1 MRTGIISLEQPVI
14 HIRIFS
20 CNIKKIQNLF
30 KVWAILLL
38 VVAALMLLALGV
50 GGGATFVVCRT
61 RRARAH
67 SPVVL
72 EWNTETLR
80 QRAIAF
86 STSLHNK
93 ASVAPWAKLLSGC
106 GGLKGPTPRIFKI
119 TIEFS
124 D

>member
-20 CNIKKIQNLF
+20 CNIKKIQNIF

-50 GGGATFVVCRT
+50 GGGAAFVVCRM

-67 SPVVL
+67 APVVL
-72 EWNTETLR
+72 ELNTGTLR

-86 STSLHNK
+86 ST
-93 ASVAPWAKLLSGC
+93 WQKLQ
-106 GGLKGPTPRIFKI
+106 
-119 TIEFS
+119 
-124 D
+124 